1 MGAHEVACYHHR
13 QPTRKKATDAK
24 GLGDVPLGEER
35 EGRRR
40 IKYLAVI
47 SKVTIWQSLAI

>member
-1 MGAHEVACYHHR
+1 MGAHQVAGYHHR

-24 GLGDVPLGEER
+24 GLGDIPLGEER

>member
-1 MGAHEVACYHHR
+1 MGAHQVAGDHHR

-24 GLGDVPLGEER
+24 GLGYVPLGEER

>member
-1 MGAHEVACYHHR
+1 MGAHQVAGYYYR

-24 GLGDVPLGEER
+24 GLGDIPLGEER

-40 IKYLAVI
+40 FEYLAVI